1 MPDGRFELDRDFAK
15 FETQTTTGSVKCR
28 RLNLNPSVCELAS
41 PRLAAIRTEM
51 QLLRRESDRFGRA
64 RKQPCRPAS
73 KRRLSDWNFPLLIL
87 ALRCPKKHPPK
98 RGIGWSDTADRS
110 AP

>member
-28 RLNLNPSVCELAS
+28 RLNLNSSVCELAS
-41 PRLAAIRTEM
+41 PKLTAMRTEM
-51 QLLRRESDRFGRA
+51 RLLRRESDRFGRA

-73 KRRLSDWNFPLLIL
+73 KRPLSDWNFPLLIA
-87 ALRCPKKHPPK
+87 ALWCPTQHRPK
-98 RGIGWSDTADRS
+98 RG
-110 AP
+110 